1 MENKMTRFL
10 SLAACCLMLLAA
22 ACSKDSD
29 GDVAELLK
37 TVPADAGTVVSVNVR
52 SLAVKADCKVEDG
65 KITLSPSLQKS
76 LASMKDAGMR
86 KKTEMLLDGK
96 SGIAVTSLVVF
107 DRGYH
112 RYITGLLDDPGAF
125 KSFLASGDKKYQFKE
140 TGGIEYAADVAIK
153 GNQFWSLSVGEIDP
167 LDVKEFSELPEG
179 KSFISTDYAEKLVS
193 GDYDVKGLADVSRL
207 MGDGGFVKQAQT
219 QMALQ
224 TVFSDAV
231 YLEFMADFRK
241 GSLAMEA
248 SVLTSKF
255 KPAKCNFPLSKIDTD
270 AVKSIPGTGNVAFA
284 VGASSKLV
292 EKVNAMLSQAGAI
305 GKIYAQILA
314 PVSGTVAVL
323 GQSGGQPGDMRLNG
337 LVQTGGK
344 ELNPLTTVVGEYGI
358 QWRLDGKDLVLSTAQ
373 QPQGGI
379 SAEAFAKECKG
390 AFFAC
395 MADSRQLKSYFGN
408 DRLPVR
414 HAVVRMEPSE
424 GSVKLKATVESD
436 TEEKNLLAAA
446 IEAMM

>member
-1 MENKMTRFL
+1 MTRFL

-248 SVLTSKF
+248 SVL
-255 KPAKCNFPLSKIDTD
+255 DR
-270 AVKSIPGTGNVAFA
+270 KS
-284 VGASSKLV
+284 
-292 EKVNAMLSQAGAI
+292 
-305 GKIYAQILA
+305 
-314 PVSGTVAVL
+314 
-323 GQSGGQPGDMRLNG
+323 
-337 LVQTGGK
+337 
-344 ELNPLTTVVGEYGI
+344 VV
-358 QWRLDGKDLVLSTAQ
+358 
-373 QPQGGI
+373 
-379 SAEAFAKECKG
+379 
-390 AFFAC
+390 
-395 MADSRQLKSYFGN
+395 
-408 DRLPVR
+408 
-414 HAVVRMEPSE
+414 
-424 GSVKLKATVESD
+424 
-436 TEEKNLLAAA
+436 
-446 IEAMM
+446 